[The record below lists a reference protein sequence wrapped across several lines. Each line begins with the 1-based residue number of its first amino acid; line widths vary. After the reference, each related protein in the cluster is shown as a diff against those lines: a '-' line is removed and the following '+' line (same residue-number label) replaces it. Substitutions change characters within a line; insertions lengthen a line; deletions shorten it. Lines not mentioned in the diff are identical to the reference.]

1 MARNNPV
8 IPNEEDLR
16 GDEIASSPPEQSA
29 PDSRFADLEPDQEQP
44 FLRAQKR
51 VPIRR
56 GALPKKTAGRIKVA
70 FYAVVVG
77 ALCGTIGGFIY
88 HYGAGSWRFRLD
100 SSDNIEIS
108 GNQNVTHRQVMEVM
122 GADIGRNV
130 FFIPLEQ
137 RQKQL
142 EEISWVETAAVARL
156 LPNRMKV
163 EIRERTPVAF
173 VQFGSRISLIDRYGV
188 IMEMPNGAG
197 KKYSF
202 PVLLNMKDDEPL
214 STRAARMKLYLQLI
228 SDLDSGG
235 NHYSRDLSEVDVTD
249 PDDVKVTV
257 ADPDGEVLVHLGGSN
272 FADRFKI
279 FKTHLSEWRS
289 QFQKLDS
296 VDLRYDNQ
304 VIVNPD
310 SPAAVPAQPKA
321 MPVSA
326 TPVPKWAAKKP
337 AAQVKHKWVPKHKK
351 APKVTHVQR
360 SNSNE

>member
-1 MARNNPV
+1 MARNNPL

-16 GDEIASSPPEQSA
+16 GGETVPPPSNESA
-29 PDSRFADLEPDQEQP
+29 PESRFADLEPDQEQP

-51 VPIRR
+51 VPVRR

-70 FYAVVVG
+70 FIAVVVG

-100 SSDNIEIS
+100 SSDNIEIG
-108 GNQNVTHRQVMEVM
+108 GNQNVTHHQVMEVM
-122 GADIGRNV
+122 GADIGRNI

-142 EEISWVETAAVARL
+142 EEIPWVESAAVARL
-156 LPNRMKV
+156 LPNRVKV

-173 VQFGSRISLIDRYGV
+173 VQFGSRIALVDRYGV
-188 IMEMPNGAG
+188 MMDLPNGAG

-202 PVLLNMKDDEPL
+202 PVLLNMKDSEPL
-214 STRAARMKLYLQLI
+214 STRAARMKLYMQLVG
-228 SDLDSGG
+228 DLDAGG
-235 NHYSRDLSEVDVTD
+235 TQYSHDLSEVDLSD
-249 PDDVKVTV
+249 PDDVKVMV
-257 ADPDGEVLVHLGGSN
+257 ADPDGEVLVHLGGSD

-279 FKTHLSEWRS
+279 YKAHAQEWRS

-310 SPAAVPAQPKA
+310 SQAVTKPVQPKVTPA
-321 MPVSA
+321 SA
-326 TPVPKWAAKKP
+326 KPTAKPASKKP
-337 AAQVKHKWVPKHKK
+337 IIHAKHKWVPKHKQN
-351 APKVTHVQR
+351 PKTK
-360 SNSNE
+360 